1 MAFWMRPHGRG
12 SKMPGEGK
20 TADPIGRR
28 PYGAMREL
36 NPDER
41 RHWQRTTIARPPRR
55 YGWDARLQFWLED
68 LVFGKARTLP
78 KFKAREL
85 IARSPYQSWEQAA
98 CLIIGKIRDRSA
110 RAMRLYENL
119 IEIRA
124 EQDNEL
130 WHVLLLEELVAAS
143 DVRENPVRFRL
154 IPQLLAFAIYQEFW
168 LLRVVN
174 PARSY
179 RLNADIEDH
188 AEHEYAALIAEHP
201 EWEDVPFNSVVASGY
216 TAYES
221 LADLFRQIGSDE
233 GVHKE
238 MSLARISRAGK
249 SC

>member
-1 MAFWMRPHGRG
+1 MIWRCAGWTMWTDCWMGRDG
-12 SKMPGEGK
+12 LLDEAARAGVAKCR
-20 TADPIGRR
+20 GR
-28 PYGAMREL
+28 
-36 NPDER
+36 
-41 RHWQRTTIARPPRR
+41 ARQ
-55 YGWDARLQFWLED
+55 L
-68 LVFGKARTLP
+68 T
-78 KFKAREL
+78 
-85 IARSPYQSWEQAA
+85 
-98 CLIIGKIRDRSA
+98 RSA
-110 RAMRLYENL
+110 AGRTGRCG
-119 IEIRA
+119 
-124 EQDNEL
+124 
-130 WHVLLLEELVAAS
+130 S
-143 DVRENPVRFRL
+143 
-154 IPQLLAFAIYQEFW
+154 QEFW